1 MGSCEVEVLGET
13 SVRKSR
19 IVVDEFGLL
28 KTVEVARRSSEVGQR
43 GGETGSGSEGRGV
56 REERRSARERGRRR
70 EEGRIG
76 CGSGRERAAVL
87 PRPEA
92 VQEERQ
98 LRPRTQRQEAEQE
111 ESVENFHGPVGRE
124 NVHSFHFTFKIS
136 CSASIPKF

>member
-1 MGSCEVEVLGET
+1 MGHSPERMRSCKVEVLGET
-13 SVRKSR
+13 SVRKSL

-43 GGETGSGSEGRGV
+43 GGETGSGSEGRVV
-56 REERRSARERGRRR
+56 REERGSARERRR

-76 CGSGRERAAVL
+76 GGSGREQAAVL

-98 LRPRTQRQEAEQE
+98 LRPRTQRQEAQQE

-124 NVHSFHFTFKIS
+124 NAHSFHFTFFVPIR
-136 CSASIPKF
+136 